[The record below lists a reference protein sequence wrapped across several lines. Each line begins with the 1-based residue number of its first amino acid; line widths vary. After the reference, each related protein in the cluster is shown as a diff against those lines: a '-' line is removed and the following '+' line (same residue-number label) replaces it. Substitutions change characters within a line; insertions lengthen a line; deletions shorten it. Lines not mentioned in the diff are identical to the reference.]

1 MITTTVG
8 YIILGLSIAAPVG
21 PINIE
26 IIKRGLAFG
35 FWPALFVGLG
45 GMSSDLLLMGSMF
58 LGIASVLA
66 WSWVKM
72 TLMLV
77 GCIVLLHTGWTSLF
91 ASQSN
96 QTRDNHLEDNLGV
109 VKLRRSS
116 FIKGFLIAGTNP
128 MNLIFWIGIYGS
140 VLSGAFQEENLFH
153 SFLISSLV
161 FIGIGLWNVNL
172 AFTTHFGRLLANQ
185 AILRGIHGV
194 ASLVLIGFGIRFGYK
209 GVELALMMW
218 G

>member
-1 MITTTVG
+1 MLTSTVG

-45 GMSSDLLLMGSMF
+45 GMSSDLLLMGAMF
-58 LGIASVLA
+58 LGIATVLA

-77 GCIVLLHTGWTSLF
+77 GCVVLLHTGWTSLF
-91 ASQSN
+91 ASHVN
-96 QTRDNHLEDNLGV
+96 QTRDNNLDRGFEV
-109 VKLRRSS
+109 TNLRRSS
-116 FIKGFLIAGTNP
+116 YIKGLLIAGTNP

-161 FIGIGLWNVNL
+161 FVGIGLWNVNL
-172 AFTTHFGRLLANQ
+172 AFTTHFGRILANQ
-185 AILRGIHGV
+185 TILKGIHFI
-194 ASLVLIGFGIRFGYK
+194 ASLVLIGFGLQFGYK
-209 GVELALMMW
+209 GVKLALMMW